1 MIHNQSVESKKM
13 AKLTISKYFGEV
25 VKMRYNR
32 TFPQLFKINK
42 FLIANKL
49 QKRTIKSVLEQIG
62 KKWDLIAIKKKT
74 ARAKN
79 GDLIEFTDFKQLKKA
94 NLEKSIEKPKEMET
108 IDKDIQVFRCNF
120 VKMSYINT
128 INGCGTL
135 IVKLE
140 NGETMELLGN
150 QRTIN
155 HLPVEDILKTKVPID
170 NSFDSPL
177 LSDLTRDITPQLIIH
192 YKNKWEW
199 AIEPPQAI
207 ALIMDSIGK
216 SVKN

>member
-1 MIHNQSVESKKM
+1 LIHNQSVESKKM

-140 NGETMELLGN
+140 NGETMELLGS

-155 HLPVEDILKTKVPID
+155 HLPIDDILKTKVSID
-170 NSFDSPL
+170 NPSDNPL
-177 LSDLTRDITPQLIIH
+177 LSDLTKDITPQLIIH
-192 YKNKWEW
+192 YKNEWEW